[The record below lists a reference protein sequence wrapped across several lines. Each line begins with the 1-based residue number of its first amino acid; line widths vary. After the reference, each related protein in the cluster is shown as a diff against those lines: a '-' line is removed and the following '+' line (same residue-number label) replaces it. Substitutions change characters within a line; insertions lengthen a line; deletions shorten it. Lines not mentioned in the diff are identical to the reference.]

1 MDNITGRFATAS
13 VFAANIEDYARSQIR
28 MILDNQVSINSKV
41 CIMPDC
47 HPGKVGP
54 IGLTMTVNDKIIP
67 QLMGVDIGCGMLVCK
82 FKAKSIEFA
91 KLDRVIRDSVPSGFC
106 IRKVPHSRAG
116 FEAISDLR
124 SLRAVNGDE
133 ESWNFRWRQSLYRSR

>member
-1 MDNITGRFATAS
+1 MDNITGRFASAT
-13 VFAANIEDYARSQIR
+13 VFATSIEDCARSQIR

-82 FKAKSIEFA
+82 FT
-91 KLDRVIRDSVPSGFC
+91 
-106 IRKVPHSRAG
+106 
-116 FEAISDLR
+116 
-124 SLRAVNGDE
+124 
-133 ESWNFRWRQSLYRSR
+133 YRP

>member
-1 MDNITGRFATAS
+1 MDNITGRFASAT
-13 VFAANIEDYARSQIR
+13 VFATSIEDYARSQIR

-82 FKAKSIEFA
+82 FKAQ
-91 KLDRVIRDSVPSGFC
+91 KLKRD
-106 IRKVPHSRAG
+106 
-116 FEAISDLR
+116 L
-124 SLRAVNGDE
+124 
-133 ESWNFRWRQSLYRSR
+133 